1 MAVRLSPGV
10 AGYLLR
16 MDTYRNDAIGVRIPT
31 VESLTPHFTELTRVL
46 LDALTVADVLQRIL
60 NTALD
65 LVPGADLASITLR
78 SPNGIYHTPILTDPI
93 ADELDQV
100 QYATGEGPCVE
111 SARIPGPASAL
122 CGDLANAPEWPKFG
136 PAAAALGV
144 QSVLAVALLPDA
156 RPPQLTGALNLYSRK
171 RDGVTA
177 ADRDVAFL
185 LATHGSLALA
195 TTKARTTAELHAA
208 QLRQAIDSR
217 DIIGQAKGILMNR
230 RGISSDEAF
239 DLLRRIS
246 QDMNVQLADLARTL
260 ADRHRDLDLP
270 LSET

>member
-1 MAVRLSPGV
+1 VDR
-10 AGYLLR
+10 
-16 MDTYRNDAIGVRIPT
+16 YRNDAIAVRIPT
-31 VESLTPHFTELTRVL
+31 VESLTPHFTALTRVL
-46 LDALTVADVLQRIL
+46 LDAATVADVLQRIL

-78 SPNGIYHTPILTDPI
+78 SPDGTYHTPILTDPI

-111 SARIPGPASAL
+111 SARDPGPASAL

-136 PAAAALGV
+136 PAAAKLGMH
-144 QSVLAVALLPDA
+144 SVLAVALLPDA
-156 RPPQLTGALNLYSRK
+156 RPPQLTGALNLYSGQRN
-171 RDGVTA
+171 GFTT

-195 TTKARTTAELHAA
+195 TTQARTAAELHAT
-208 QLRQAIDSR
+208 QLRRAIDSR

-230 RGISSDEAF
+230 RGISSEEAF

-246 QDMNVQLADLARTL
+246 QDMNIKLADLARTL
-260 ADRHRDLDLP
+260 ADRHLDLDLP
-270 LSET
+270 MSDV

>member
-65 LVPGADLASITLR
+65 L
-78 SPNGIYHTPILTDPI
+78 
-93 ADELDQV
+93 
-100 QYATGEGPCVE
+100 ATGEGPCVE